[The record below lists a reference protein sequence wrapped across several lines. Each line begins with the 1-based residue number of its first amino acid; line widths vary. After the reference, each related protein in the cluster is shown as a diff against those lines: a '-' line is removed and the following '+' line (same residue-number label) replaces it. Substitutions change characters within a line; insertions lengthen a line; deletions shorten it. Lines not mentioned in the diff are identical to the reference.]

1 MELELK
7 RNILFDVLDGIP
19 PSKNERKEVLIYREL
34 IEQNNL
40 ILEEEAMKL
49 GISYDVNEF
58 TEDFR

>member
-19 PSKNERKEVLIYREL
+19 PSENERKEVLTYREL
-34 IEQNNL
+34 IEQNSS
-40 ILEEEAMKL
+40 ILGEEAMKL
-49 GISYDVNEF
+49 GISEDVNEF

>member
-1 MELELK
+1 MKLELK
-7 RNILFDVLDGIP
+7 KNILFDVLDGIP
-19 PSKNERKEVLIYREL
+19 ASSNECNEVLTYRKL

-49 GISYDVNEF
+49 GISRDVNEF